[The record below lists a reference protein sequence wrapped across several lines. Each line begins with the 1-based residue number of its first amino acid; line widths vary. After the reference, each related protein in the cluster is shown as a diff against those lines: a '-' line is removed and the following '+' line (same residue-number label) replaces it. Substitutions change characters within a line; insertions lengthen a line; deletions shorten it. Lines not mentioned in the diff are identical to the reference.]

1 MNEEIAFTKVNLP
14 YGWLG
19 NMSPYP
25 VEYKGKHYRTTEAL
39 FQCMRFDGYPE
50 VQESIMA
57 QKSPMSA
64 KMSAK
69 KFRKDLGLEVNM
81 GDEADLE
88 RMRICLRLKINQHH
102 NLKEML
108 LFTGDAMIIEDSSK
122 RLNVSGLFWGS
133 AKIVGEWV
141 GRNKLG
147 ILWMDLR
154 EELKEE
160 IKKAA

>member
-1 MNEEIAFTKVNLP
+1 
-14 YGWLG
+14 
-19 NMSPYP
+19 
-25 VEYKGKHYRTTEAL
+25 
-39 FQCMRFDGYPE
+39 
-50 VQESIMA
+50 
-57 QKSPMSA
+57 
-64 KMSAK
+64 
-69 KFRKDLGLEVNM
+69 M

-88 RMRICLRLKINQHH
+88 RMRICLRLKINQHN

-108 LFTGDAMIIEDSSK
+108 LLTGDAMIIEDSSK
-122 RLNVSGLFWGS
+122 RLNVSGLFWGA